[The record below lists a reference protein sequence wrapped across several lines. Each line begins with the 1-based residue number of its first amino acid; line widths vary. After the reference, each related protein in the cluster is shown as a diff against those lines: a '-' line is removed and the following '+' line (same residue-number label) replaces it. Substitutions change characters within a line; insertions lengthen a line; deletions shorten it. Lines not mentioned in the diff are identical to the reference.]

1 MSDTRWEVTIERS
14 GEWPTP
20 WRWAVWRKGTGPY
33 GLRMGRAIT
42 KDRARRKAIK
52 ARLSMERDDVTVVS

>member
-1 MSDTRWEVTIERS
+1 
-14 GEWPTP
+14 
-20 WRWAVWRKGTGPY
+20 
-33 GLRMGRAIT
+33 MGRAIT